1 MRKLFLTILCLGLAV
16 GGKCL
21 AVEVAAKHLED
32 YLQHSKMKGEDN
44 AVTTLRM
51 QEQYLWLKTLQL
63 ISETSGS
70 KGVLAG
76 ELTRNPGDVRG
87 QEKAYQLAK
96 SRYEQGLGTLWDVYE
111 TGLELYVAYSFVG
124 FIENNV
130 LPGRE
135 AVPTAKE
142 DISFEQLNDLRRILT
157 NASNVSGDREAWL
170 RTEILWSIH
179 VSENIDDEIT
189 YKTELVELLRNRYR
203 QGLATHWEIAI
214 AELDL
219 QKVRLRMERRRAL
232 LPCATPRAFP
242 TADDAQKWEELVRD
256 VNALYRQLA
265 QTAEDS
271 HHADSRICEQLFH
284 LRFMLL
290 RVTYT
295 LNNIKAVLKHGH

>member
-1 MRKLFLTILCLGLAV
+1 MKVLLIILCLGISV
-16 GGKCL
+16 GGKSL

-51 QEQYLWLKTLQL
+51 QEQYLWLKTIQL

-76 ELTRNPGDVRG
+76 ELTRNPGDVSG
-87 QEKAYQLAK
+87 QEKTYQLAK
-96 SRYEQGLGTLWDVYE
+96 SRYEQGLGTLWDMYE
-111 TGLELYVAYSFVG
+111 TGLELYVAYSVVG

-130 LPGRE
+130 LPGRKV
-135 AVPTAKE
+135 VPTAKE

-157 NASNVSGDREAWL
+157 NAANASGNREAWL

-179 VSENIDDEIT
+179 VSKNIDDEIT
-189 YKTELVELLRNRYR
+189 YRTELVELLRNRYL
-203 QGLATHWEIAI
+203 QGLATHWEVAI

-219 QKVRLRMERRRAL
+219 QKVRLLMERRRAL
-232 LPCATPRAFP
+232 LPGASTRLFP
-242 TADDAQKWEELVRD
+242 TSDDAQKWEVFVRD

-265 QTAEDS
+265 QTDEDS
-271 HHADSRICEQLFH
+271 RHSDSRICEQLFH

-290 RVTYT
+290 RAEYT

>member
-1 MRKLFLTILCLGLAV
+1 MKVLLIILCLGLSV
-16 GGKCL
+16 GGKSL

-76 ELTRNPGDVRG
+76 ELTRNPGDVSG

-96 SRYEQGLGTLWDVYE
+96 SRYEQGLGTLWDMYE
-111 TGLELYVAYSFVG
+111 TGLELYVAYSVVG

-135 AVPTAKE
+135 VVPTAKE

-157 NASNVSGDREAWL
+157 NAANASGNREAWL

-189 YKTELVELLRNRYR
+189 YRTELVELLRNRYL
-203 QGLATHWEIAI
+203 QGLATHWEVAI

-219 QKVRLRMERRRAL
+219 QKVRLLMERRRAL
-232 LPCATPRAFP
+232 LPGASSRLFP
-242 TADDAQKWEELVRD
+242 TSDDAQKWEVFVRD

-265 QTAEDS
+265 QTDEDS
-271 HHADSRICEQLFH
+271 RHSDSRICEQLFH

-290 RVTYT
+290 RAEYT

>member
-1 MRKLFLTILCLGLAV
+1 MKVLLIILCLGLSV
-16 GGKCL
+16 GGKSL

-32 YLQHSKMKGEDN
+32 YLQHSKMRGQDN

-70 KGVLAG
+70 KGVLVG
-76 ELTRNPGDVRG
+76 ELTRNPGDVSG

-96 SRYEQGLGTLWDVYE
+96 SRYEQGLGTLWDMYE

-135 AVPTAKE
+135 VVPTAKE
-142 DISFEQLNDLRRILT
+142 DISFAQLNDLRRILT
-157 NASNVSGDREAWL
+157 NAANASGNREAWL

-179 VSENIDDEIT
+179 VSTNIDDEIT
-189 YKTELVELLRNRYR
+189 YRTELVELLRNRYL
-203 QGLATHWEIAI
+203 QGLATHWEVAI

-219 QKVRLRMERRRAL
+219 QKVRLLMERRRAL
-232 LPCATPRAFP
+232 LPGASSRLFP
-242 TADDAQKWEELVRD
+242 TSDDAQKWEVFVRD

-265 QTAEDS
+265 QTDEDS
-271 HHADSRICEQLFH
+271 RHSDSHICEQLFH

-290 RVTYT
+290 RAEYT